1 MLVLM
6 NADMNPDFLLSLDR
20 GLAVL
25 AHVTRNRG
33 LCITDIADDL
43 AIPRS
48 TVRRILGVLMQEG
61 YVHAVPYGGRQGN
74 RYYALPRVS
83 DLAAGFR
90 DQEWIDTIA
99 APLMQRWTRQHK
111 WPLMLS
117 TPLAGGR
124 IMVRAVTDGESR
136 MSRDVLTPGYTHPAE
151 LTSAGLLMRAL
162 LPGDPNHHSEAS
174 DPVVASDKH
183 VRAQGY
189 VHRHD
194 SRWYEGRLAVPI
206 MAQDLLVACITMRYL
221 RHALTPD
228 RVRSVYLR
236 SLQTLVREIARQ
248 LPAAAPHAG
257 SAAPMR

>member
-1 MLVLM
+1 MEAVM
-6 NADMNPDFLLSLDR
+6 IPGASPDFLLSLDR

-25 AHVTRNRG
+25 AHVTRHRG
-33 LCITDIADDL
+33 LCITDVANDL
-43 AIPRS
+43 GITRP

-61 YVHAVPYGGRQGN
+61 YVHAVAYGGRQGS

-90 DQEWIDTIA
+90 DQEWIDAIA

-124 IMVRAVTDGESR
+124 IMVRAVTDGVSR

-151 LTSAGLLMRAL
+151 LTSAGLLMRAM
-162 LPGDPNHHSEAS
+162 LPGDQNHHSEGS
-174 DPVVASDKH
+174 DPGLAADSL

-194 SRWYEGRLAVPI
+194 SRWYEGRLAVPV

-236 SLQTLVREIARQ
+236 SLQTLVKEIAGQ
-248 LPAAAPHAG
+248 LPAAVPI
-257 SAAPMR
+257 SASSALQR